1 MTLLP
6 EERVSPRGEDGTAVE
21 DGLVSDTAV
30 ARPRTTPVTT
40 ADKPRLQRAVATFG
54 LAGVVILGLMA
65 ASVGFAYEQSRAA
78 GRDEDAVVEAAA
90 ALEDQLVN
98 SIDALG
104 AVGGLAVDGEV
115 SPAEFETFASALID
129 DGEYRVIA
137 HEVVVD
143 AGDRAAWEAENVPI
157 REPADDGGELVPA
170 GERDQYLPVID
181 VYPDDETTEDV
192 LGFDLAGESS
202 RAAAT
207 ERAAEERRAV
217 LGGPVRL
224 AVDGSPGVLVVQ
236 PLYSLEDVQE
246 PLLVGFVSGSLVAS
260 ELVDGLDDVLPS
272 DTAVAVEADGTTLAG
287 EPGRGAEATVRI
299 AGEEWV
305 VSADDP
311 RALSAELPAVLAA
324 GTLALTALLLFSAR
338 RDRRYQEANDA
349 LTRRL
354 ADEAARDAAVAAVA
368 NELSLAADTDAVA
381 RVVTTDAAAVVGAD
395 YADVGLLEDADH
407 LTMSVRGAPVDDA
420 LAGRYRRLPLDAHI
434 PTSDAVRERRLVVV
448 EDMAAYQSD
457 HPELLADVEETG
469 TTAVAAAPLLGAEGE
484 PVGVLVFL
492 WGRPVTVDDRTRTT
506 IENLARLCGQTL
518 GRTRLAG
525 RTAQVAQLAGAMAV
539 ATSPADVADRLSQHA
554 RTALGAAHANVRL
567 VDRSTGTL
575 RAVVDTEVPDG
586 VADRYHELPL
596 DASVPLVDAVRL
608 DEPIWLHDLA
618 EQQALYPASADDAR
632 AAGFAAT
639 ASIPLHDS
647 SGDATGAV
655 AFAWPNP
662 MRFDAGLRATLS
674 TVADVTGQTL
684 ERTRLAA
691 AHQRRAEALGR
702 FASVLAATTT
712 RAGVA
717 SAIAEHVPALLDARQ
732 VRIAVADPTGATLV
746 PLVVPETPTDDA
758 AATGPTATG
767 AGAAATDG
775 SGAGGGT
782 ATGATA
788 TGATSD
794 GAIATGLASDRPT
807 STGGTSDGATPTGE
821 TSDGPTPTGGTSARA
836 SATGGSPV
844 GGATAAGGTSDGAT
858 PTDGTSD
865 GATPIVGTSD
875 GATPTG
881 GSSAR
886 ASAAAGSRVDGAT
899 TTRRGTA
906 AVPVARVGRTGRR
919 SGRTTGG
926 RMAVAV
932 EQNAPAVDAFRSN
945 DALTFRDAAATA
957 ARYAGVADE
966 LRRTGLSA
974 TAHLPLRDPGGK
986 PSGVLSV
993 SWPGPVTFDASLRV
1007 LLATVAD
1014 LVGQTLERAT
1024 LHEGEHAVVA
1034 ALQRR
1039 LLTPPPEVEGL
1050 DVAVH
1055 YEPASGAVGI
1065 GGDWYDT
1072 VALEDGGLVVVVGDV
1087 TGHGVQAVAAMAQ
1100 LQYLIAG
1107 LIRTGTPLD
1116 RVFAQANDMVA
1127 EDDGIY
1133 ATAQVLHVDHRW
1145 HRLGYLS
1152 AGHPPALVRRPDG
1165 TVHTLSEA
1173 RQPLLGM
1180 PLTPTRLEYVEMPA
1194 GSVVLAYTDG
1204 LVERRARAMSAS
1216 IASLARE
1223 LAAIDPS
1230 EPPAELLERLVGRA
1244 RRADDDGSALDDDVA
1259 AVIIRVHT

>member
-181 VYPDDETTEDV
+181 VYPDDEATEDV

-202 RAAAT
+202 RAEAT
-207 ERAAEERRAV
+207 QRAADERRAV

-746 PLVVPETPTDDA
+746 PLVVPDTPTDDA

-807 STGGTSDGATPTGE
+807 STGGTSDGATPT
-821 TSDGPTPTGGTSARA
+821 
-836 SATGGSPV
+836 
-844 GGATAAGGTSDGAT
+844 
-858 PTDGTSD
+858 
-865 GATPIVGTSD
+865 VGTTD

-1116 RVFAQANDMVA
+1116 RVFAQANDMIA
-1127 EDDGIY
+1127 EEDDIY

-1145 HRLGYLS
+1145 HRLGHLS

-1165 TVHTLSEA
+1165 TVVRLDQA

-1180 PLTPTRLEYVEMPA
+1180 PLAPKRLDYVEMPP
-1194 GSVVLAYTDG
+1194 GSLVLAYTDG

-1230 EPPAELLERLVGRA
+1230 EPPAELLDRLVGRA